1 MKKHLTDKEKIE
13 YKYLIELVS
22 SSVNGTN
29 PPVPYE
35 NINWLTIK
43 SLARYCSLES
53 LVANAVLLLGKKYVS
68 PESYAKFKRISSA
81 QILIDSNISYETE
94 KILKAFDENKIKNIP
109 LKGYFM
115 KREYPRPD
123 FRSVSDVDILFDR
136 KQADSVKKVFSE
148 LGYTFLNED
157 DKQYHF

>member
-53 LVANAVLLLGKKYVS
+53 LVANAVLFTGKNLI
-68 PESYAKFKRISSA
+68 IS
-81 QILIDSNISYETE
+81 TC
-94 KILKAFDENKIKNIP
+94 
-109 LKGYFM
+109 
-115 KREYPRPD
+115 
-123 FRSVSDVDILFDR
+123 
-136 KQADSVKKVFSE
+136 
-148 LGYTFLNED
+148 
-157 DKQYHF
+157 